1 MYVTYFDEGGK
12 CLLME
17 YYVKPDYRGLGY
29 GKLAYFK
36 AERYINEEGAL
47 YIELTPTNESNEI
60 FWTNIGFNK
69 SKDLDEDGMYIA
81 SVPALKG
88 CHTQA
93 KTVEELIPRTKEA
106 IELCLELEQNEL
118 LQNEF
123 VGVQQV
129 EIVI

>member
-1 MYVTYFDEGGK
+1 M
-12 CLLME
+12 
-17 YYVKPDYRGLGY
+17 VK
-29 GKLAYFK
+29 KLNFT
-36 AERYINEEGAL
+36 IL
-47 YIELTPTNESNEI
+47 IE
-60 FWTNIGFNK
+60 K
-69 SKDLDEDGMYIA
+69 DEDGMYIA

-88 CHTQA
+88 CHTQT